1 MNRKFKDLYN
11 IFNKRYAGDFHS
23 DNSIYN
29 FGSSELKDQEHI
41 FDAICAAANDY
52 GLSMKVS
59 KGFGKSELYFKIE
72 GFTFAVVEFM
82 KNYVANDDYKK
93 YEDELY
99 RLIDKDKK
107 LQALLHNEPANNM
120 LESNELFDSILREG
134 LY

>member
-1 MNRKFKDLYN
+1 MNKKFKNFYD
-11 IFNKRYAGDFHS
+11 IFRKRYAGEFHY

-41 FDAICAAANDY
+41 FDAIRAAANDY
-52 GLSMKVS
+52 ELDMKVS

-82 KNYVANDDYKK
+82 KDYVANDDYKK
-93 YEDELY
+93 YGEKLY
-99 RLIDKDKK
+99 QLIDKDKE
-107 LQALLHNEPANNM
+107 LQALLQNEPANSM